1 MPATGDFSRSAGETS
16 RGVRASLVAEDT
28 PVKAFPSILLCAAAL
43 AASLPA
49 RAGLTG
55 QPAPPSAV
63 ARAVR
68 AAASEAVS
76 GDAAAARS
84 DLQLAVERAP
94 ETDLTDLVEPA
105 LIDAPCYNGVA
116 GVLQEALA
124 AAADRDKTAYLLYNL
139 ARVHLLRARKLGPSY
154 RAAPLAAGS
163 SVAARFD
170 LKRTDPALWELAGEI
185 ESERGDAEA
194 AQKFYL
200 KMGNSPA
207 VRALTFYRI
216 GVAYERKFD
225 DLKAE
230 KSYLDGIRA
239 DGGTG
244 KKLRHN
250 LYQNLAALYL
260 AKGRDREAEGA
271 LAQSAKVTQ
280 DDDAPFRMR
289 LDAVRKFFP
298 SRRFKAAADY
308 LRVVIR
314 FQPDDADARKL
325 LSAASAGRMPQ

>member
-1 MPATGDFSRSAGETS
+1 MRHALP
-16 RGVRASLVAEDT
+16 L
-28 PVKAFPSILLCAAAL
+28 AAAL
-43 AASLPA
+43 LLAPLCPAAW
-49 RAGLTG
+49 AGLSG
-55 QPAPPSAV
+55 QPPPASSV
-63 ARAVR
+63 ATAVR
-68 AAASEAVS
+68 KAASEAVS
-76 GDAAAARS
+76 GDTDAARS

-105 LIDAPCYNGVA
+105 LIDGPCYNGVA
-116 GVLQEALA
+116 AVLQEALA
-124 AAADRDKTAYLLYNL
+124 AAGADRDKAAYLLYNL

-163 SVAARFD
+163 SVVARFD

-185 ESERGDAEA
+185 ESERGDIPA

-200 KMGNSPA
+200 KMGGSMA
-207 VRALTFYRI
+207 VRALTCYRI
-216 GVAYERKFD
+216 GIAYERGFD

-230 KSYLDGIRA
+230 KSYLDGVRA

-260 AKGRDREAEGA
+260 AKGREREAAEA

-289 LDAVRKFFP
+289 LDVVRKFTLRGSYKP
-298 SRRFKAAADY
+298 AGDY
-308 LRVVIR
+308 LRIVVR
-314 FQPDDADARKL
+314 FQPGDAEAKSL
-325 LSAASAGRMPQ
+325 LSAASAGRRPS